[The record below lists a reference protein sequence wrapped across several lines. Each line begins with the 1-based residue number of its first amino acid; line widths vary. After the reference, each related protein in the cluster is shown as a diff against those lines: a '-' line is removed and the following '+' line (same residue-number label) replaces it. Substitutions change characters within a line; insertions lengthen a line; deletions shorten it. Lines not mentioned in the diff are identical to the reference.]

1 VSKSITIKVEN
12 LDRVLSEIARFGTNV
27 QAEVGSAVQGQALTM
42 ISNVKRQIERGPKTG
57 RIYKRGRVTHRA
69 SAPYEPP
76 ANDRGALASSLYYRQ
91 DGPYT
96 ATIGSKLP
104 YAYYLEYGYFKGG
117 KPRPTWAL
125 EAFSAQQALT
135 VRINQ
140 ILERAAK

>member
-42 ISNVKRQIERGPKTG
+42 ISNVRKQIQRGPKTG
-57 RIYKRGRVTHRA
+57 RIYKRGRRTHRA
-69 SAPYEPP
+69 SAPYQAP
-76 ANDRGALASSLYYRQ
+76 ATDTGTLVSSIYYTQ

-96 ATIGSKLP
+96 ATIGSRLP
-104 YAYYLEYGYFKGG
+104 YAYYLEYGTFKI

-125 EAFSAQQALT
+125 EAFAAQQTLT
-135 VRINQ
+135 ARINQ